1 MNLIHKV
8 PNIMYNKIK
17 NHCDYDIDSLF
28 CFWFFNIFMLLSLIC
43 FYCFKL
49 CWLGIKFDNLF
60 WFSFYYI
67 ITLSE
72 KKSWHW
78 VDIWFYKNNILFFY
92 LQKLKNKGN
101 KIQSE
106 GKMEPCFNLKLI
118 IQLLLSEKILEIF
131 LNFHYGHL
139 V

>member
-1 MNLIHKV
+1 LIIYFDLV
-8 PNIMYNKIK
+8 FTILS
-17 NHCDYDIDSLF
+17 HC
-28 CFWFFNIFMLLSLIC
+28 
-43 FYCFKL
+43 
-49 CWLGIKFDNLF
+49 
-60 WFSFYYI
+60 
-67 ITLSE
+67 E
-72 KKSWHW
+72 KKNL
-78 VDIWFYKNNILFFY
+78 DIGLTFDFIKTIFFFFY